1 MRVISGDSFSYQ
13 TLVRCER
20 ALLGINTMQCL
31 PSLSRSGQ
39 SALRVS
45 LQYGFIGG
53 LVAASIL
60 LGSLL
65 SQVHAQAFWH
75 SRDIQLEANQRASL
89 GVTSARP
96 TPLSSRSIVASGL
109 VVSAPGYE
117 WVVTSPL
124 PATMV
129 QKLADLGDRVD
140 KGQALAVLLSPA
152 LGELRRQ
159 LEELAIEKMQARSIV
174 DRDRAL
180 LAEGLIP
187 PARLQLSETR
197 LAVIEASERAKL
209 AELASTGFE
218 AAAAQGDNLAQGR
231 VLAPMR
237 GQLIEASLLPGQRV
251 EAGSVL
257 FRIADT
263 AQLQLLLDISL
274 DKASQVRVGD
284 RFKVQ
289 SGRASGTIA
298 GISRALHVG
307 QQARLRGRL
316 DNGIGLA
323 LGDLVMVEIQSR
335 VSTADDQI
343 QVVPATA
350 LSQYKD
356 KSILFIE
363 TPGGYRAQAVEVL
376 ARLDGQI
383 HIRGKFGDQDRVAV
397 AGVAALRA
405 LLQKGE

>member
-1 MRVISGDSFSYQ
+1 MRVVSGESFSYQ
-13 TLVRCER
+13 TLVRYER
-20 ALLGINTMQCL
+20 ILVGIKTMHCL
-31 PSLSRSGQ
+31 FWLSRSGH
-39 SALRVS
+39 SSLWMP
-45 LQYGFIGG
+45 LQYSFTRG
-53 LVAASIL
+53 LIAGSIL
-60 LGSLL
+60 LGSVL
-65 SQVHAQAFWH
+65 SQVYAQEFW
-75 SRDIQLEANQRASL
+75 RPREIQVEANQRASL

-140 KGQALAVLLSPA
+140 KGQALAVLASPA

-159 LEELAIEKMQARSIV
+159 LEELAIEKMQAKSVV

-180 LAEGLIP
+180 LAEGLVP

-218 AAAAQGDNLAQGR
+218 TAIPERESLAQGR

-263 AQLQLLLDISL
+263 AQLQLMLDVSL

-316 DNGIGLA
+316 DNSIGLA

-335 VSTADDQI
+335 VSTADDQV

-363 TPGGYRAQAVEVL
+363 TPGGYKAQAVEVL

-383 HIRGKFGDQDRVAV
+383 HVRGKFGDQDRVAV